1 MSTAS
6 NTVATVPGRVTRDG
20 RRHPRPRGRLRTA
33 NIRSLGYVA
42 PTWLFMVVMGVIPIC
57 YAVWM
62 SFTDQ
67 SLTSATPGAFVGF
80 SNFARAV
87 FTPQFAGSL
96 MVTLIFVVF
105 GLAIQFTIGYLLAV
119 ILHRQLRGFQIFR
132 TVLLIPMLLTPVV
145 VGLVWQFIFQPDLG
159 VIATILEPF
168 GLKLN
173 VFASTGLARGLIIF
187 IDCWMHIPYVM
198 LMLVAGMTGV
208 PQEPIEA
215 ASVDGAGWWKMT
227 RYIMLPMLRPVIT
240 IALLV
245 RCVDIVRLFDTIF
258 TTTQGGPGTSTAT
271 LSMLAYQSTFVY
283 FQFGNGA
290 ALSIAIAVI
299 MIPIYYFYVRL
310 TKI

>member
-1 MSTAS
+1 M
-6 NTVATVPGRVTRDG
+6 
-20 RRHPRPRGRLRTA
+20 
-33 NIRSLGYVA
+33 I
-42 PTWLFMVVMGVIPIC
+42 VMGLIPIG

-67 SLTSATPGAFVGF
+67 SLTTATPGAWVGL
-80 SNFARAV
+80 SNYVRAV

-96 MVTLIFVVF
+96 LVTLIFVIF
-105 GLAIQFTIGYLLAV
+105 GLAIQFTLGYLLAV
-119 ILHRQLRGFQIFR
+119 VLHRQLRGYQIFR

-159 VIATILEPF
+159 VIATLLEPL
-168 GLKLN
+168 GMKLN
-173 VFASTGLARGLIIF
+173 VFSSTPLARGMIIF
-187 IDCWMHIPYVM
+187 IDCWMHIPFVM

-208 PQEPIEA
+208 SQEPLEA
-215 ASVDGAGWWKMT
+215 AAVDGASWWQT
-227 RYIMLPMLRPVIT
+227 SRYVMLPMLRPVIT

-271 LSMLAYQSTFVY
+271 VSMLAYQSTFVY
-283 FQFGNGA
+283 FQFGSGA

-299 MIPIYYFYVRL
+299 MIPIYFFYVRL